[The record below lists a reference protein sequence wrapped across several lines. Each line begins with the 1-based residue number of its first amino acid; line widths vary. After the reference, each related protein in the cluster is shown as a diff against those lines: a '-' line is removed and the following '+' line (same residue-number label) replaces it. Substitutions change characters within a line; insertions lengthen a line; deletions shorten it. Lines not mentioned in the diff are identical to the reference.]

1 MTTDPDADT
10 LLIVIAGTTVLICLI
25 CMAMAVR
32 RWKRESDRYIASRT
46 LNQHKVTPLIPR
58 DFKVRK

>member
-1 MTTDPDADT
+1 MDADT
-10 LLIVIAGTTVLICLI
+10 AILVIAGTTVLLVAI

-32 RWKRESDRYIASRT
+32 RWKRESDLYIASRT

-58 DFKVRK
+58 DWKPRS